1 MGKKKKK
8 IKKYSAITVL
18 NSNFGLS
25 TEEMISQLRSSNVE
39 AVDSNGAGILHRL
52 SGPADIIEDYALGFD
67 RIEVA
72 KAMIESNPKI
82 LDSRWNGL
90 DLPIEWA
97 VRHGDSKMFEAL
109 LPYYKD
115 KIESLVVD
123 DRHIDDV
130 ESNPPSI
137 LKFAMEDGR
146 FEICK
151 LILQSSN
158 YSYKAHEVD
167 FIISNYDKMRTFVP
181 EFAKKLDDGMEQ
193 FLDDLRLGRYTL
205 DFEKNLLIHRD
216 ANGNSLLHHAVIH
229 GDEGVLKA
237 LLKTEEGKK
246 FMYIKN
252 NDGYT
257 PLDIAL
263 KDLKYSM
270 SMNLLRNV
278 GFTKSEIT
286 KAFCI
291 VGNSELSTV
300 AKQSFAFGLSTMFVA
315 AMANDSSKRTN
326 TIWENDLLFHALGAV
341 TISTIGLAEAAFA
354 RKVVNHVQHT
364 YNTNNP
370 NAPID
375 PIEIKFAKPAIVSA
389 MLGSLI
395 TSAIAS
401 TLMR

>member
-8 IKKYSAITVL
+8 IKKQSAITVL
-18 NSNFGLS
+18 SSNFGLP

-39 AVDSNGAGILHRL
+39 AVDSSGAGILHRL
-52 SGPADIIEDYALGFD
+52 SGPADIIKDYALVFD

-72 KAMIESNPKI
+72 KAMIKSNPKI

-115 KIESLVVD
+115 RIESLVVD

-130 ESNPPSI
+130 ESKPTSI
-137 LKFAMEDGR
+137 LKFAMEDGQ

-151 LILQSSN
+151 LILQGSSYN
-158 YSYKAHEVD
+158 YQDHEVD
-167 FIISNYDKMRTFVP
+167 LIINNYDKIRTFAP
-181 EFAKKLDDGMEQ
+181 EFAKKLDDAMEQ
-193 FLDDLRLGRYTL
+193 FLDDLRLGRHTL
-205 DFEKNLLIHRD
+205 DFEKNLLVHRD

-229 GDEGVLKA
+229 GDEDVLKA

-246 FMYIKN
+246 FMFIKN

-270 SMNLLRNV
+270 AMNLLRNV
-278 GFTKSEIT
+278 GLTKSEIT

-291 VGNSELSTV
+291 VGNSELATF

-315 AMANDSSKRTN
+315 VMANDSSKRAN
-326 TIWENDLLFHALGAV
+326 TVWENDMLFHALGAITV
-341 TISTIGLAEAAFA
+341 STIGLAEAVFA
-354 RKVVNHVQHT
+354 KKVVKHVQHSYT
-364 YNTNNP
+364 SNNP

-375 PIEIKFAKPAIVSA
+375 PIEIKFAKPAIISA
-389 MLGSLI
+389 MLGSL
-395 TSAIAS
+395 TASAIAS